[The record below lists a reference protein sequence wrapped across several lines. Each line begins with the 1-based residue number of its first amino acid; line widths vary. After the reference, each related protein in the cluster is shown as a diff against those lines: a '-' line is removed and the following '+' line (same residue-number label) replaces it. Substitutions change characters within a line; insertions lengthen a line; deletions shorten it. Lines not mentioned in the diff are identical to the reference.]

1 MNNGKLPMIFY
12 SAGGMP
18 AHPTH
23 GPELHAMPATAART
37 PRGPARNEAMLT
49 ATDTFK
55 ILLAMVEW
63 PGRRLN
69 VRQD

>member
-1 MNNGKLPMIFY
+1 MAQGFDAIP
-12 SAGGMP
+12 P
-18 AHPTH
+18 
-23 GPELHAMPATAART
+23 TAART
-37 PRGPARNEAMLT
+37 PRRPARDEAMLT